1 MGKGSQAAI
10 GKRVSDDR
18 KKAAFN
24 CRAPEDRISAA
35 RKMGE
40 GQGAAE
46 QGGIGLSQSLFDP
59 EQTG

>member
-1 MGKGSQAAI
+1 MGEGPQAAI

-35 RKMGE
+35 RKMGK
-40 GQGAAE
+40 
-46 QGGIGLSQSLFDP
+46 S
-59 EQTG
+59 